1 MTSKITKSDQNKIIA
16 RSCGCS
22 FSWGYERQGNL
33 AYAYSM
39 IPALRKLYGGDR
51 QKMAEAL
58 KRHLEYFNITNQCM
72 TFCLGLSVAMEEE
85 LAENPDFD
93 ETSIN
98 KTKVAMMGPLSGIGD
113 AFFWGTFKIIATA
126 VGTALA
132 LQGSLLG
139 PILFFLIYNI
149 PAFAVRIGLMKAGYQ
164 MGTRF
169 LSNVE
174 HSGMM
179 SVIIK
184 GATILGL
191 FVVGGMCASVVN
203 LNLAWQITDGANSM
217 TLSEMLN
224 GIMPC
229 LTSLM
234 VFAITYYGLIVKKMK
249 STTMI
254 LLMTV
259 ISIVGAYF
267 GILA

>member
-1 MTSKITKSDQNKIIA
+1 
-16 RSCGCS
+16 
-22 FSWGYERQGNL
+22 
-33 AYAYSM
+33 
-39 IPALRKLYGGDR
+39 
-51 QKMAEAL
+51 
-58 KRHLEYFNITNQCM
+58 
-72 TFCLGLSVAMEEE
+72 
-85 LAENPDFD
+85 
-93 ETSIN
+93 
-98 KTKVAMMGPLSGIGD
+98 
-113 AFFWGTFKIIATA
+113 
-126 VGTALA
+126 
-132 LQGSLLG
+132 
-139 PILFFLIYNI
+139 
-149 PAFAVRIGLMKAGYQ
+149 

-259 ISIVGAYF
+259 VSIVGAYF